1 MTCIYDAWS
10 EALRIGHDQIQLKKE
25 PILQQTMFDEYVHV
39 DGDNVKAEK
48 VIRSVR
54 RDISDEAYLD
64 VYYATLSA
72 EEDALQAIYN
82 FLRVGFAVGSKVL
95 EQYSNPHVMR
105 ILELRRKVGN
115 ESHHF
120 NEFARF
126 QSLDRKVY
134 VSHLEPKSDVIMLVG
149 RHFADRMPSEH
160 WMIIDDNRKT
170 ACVHPKDGT
179 NYLRYLTDD
188 EFESLRKTEQYE
200 DEYTEMWKTF
210 FQAVAI
216 KERENYVCQ
225 RNLFP
230 IWKRKHAVEFR
241 HILYGNG
248 IGEKQMTDTHIS
260 ERYEFRNIKQNEAE
274 EAAEIERI
282 CFPPNEACSKK
293 HMKDRVAG
301 IADLFLVAIDK
312 ENGKMAGFLNGL
324 ATDEVVLKDEFFTD
338 AGLHNPEGKNIMLLG
353 LDVLPEYRSQGLAR
367 ELVRRYL
374 EREWGRGRKEIILT
388 CLESKVAMYEKFG
401 FKDKGIAQSTWGGEE
416 WHEMSTIKAVRGY

>member
-105 ILELRRKVGN
+105 MLELRRKVGN

-134 VSHLEPKSDVIMLVG
+134 VSHLEPKSDVVMLVG
-149 RHFADRMPSEH
+149 RHFADRMPSED
-160 WMIIDDNRKT
+160 WMIIDDGR
-170 ACVHPKDGT
+170 CLGVVHPKDEPFYVT
-179 NYLRYLTDD
+179 EFREEEMERLCQTEKQDD
-188 EFESLRKTEQYE
+188 L
-200 DEYTEMWKTF
+200 YTQMWKEF
-210 FQAVAI
+210 FHTIAVE
-216 KERENYVCQ
+216 KRENPVCQ

-230 IWKRKHAVEFR
+230 LRYRKHVTEF
-241 HILYGNG
+241 L
-248 IGEKQMTDTHIS
+248 
-260 ERYEFRNIKQNEAE
+260 
-274 EAAEIERI
+274 
-282 CFPPNEACSKK
+282 
-293 HMKDRVAG
+293 
-301 IADLFLVAIDK
+301 
-312 ENGKMAGFLNGL
+312 
-324 ATDEVVLKDEFFTD
+324 
-338 AGLHNPEGKNIMLLG
+338 
-353 LDVLPEYRSQGLAR
+353 
-367 ELVRRYL
+367 
-374 EREWGRGRKEIILT
+374 
-388 CLESKVAMYEKFG
+388 
-401 FKDKGIAQSTWGGEE
+401 
-416 WHEMSTIKAVRGY
+416 